1 MHFGA
6 ILTRF
11 EGLNPYE
18 ARIRQVISYAATA
31 GLIILWSF
39 PVAFVGIVANVAALA
54 KYSWLSWINKIPG
67 SVLGIIQGI
76 LPPLAL
82 AVLMMLLPIVLRGG
96 SPSYFGWNE
105 RLIGLYLVLAHFEG
119 IPRKTGIELS
129 LMTRYFIFLVVV
141 SPCGSFGVK
150 RAHNKNSMVSLS

>member
-1 MHFGA
+1 MFFGT
-6 ILTRF
+6 ILTRL

-39 PVAFVGIVANVAALA
+39 PVAFVGIVTNVSALA
-54 KYSWLSWINKIPG
+54 KYSWLSWINRIPG

-82 AVLMMLLPIVLRGG
+82 AVLMMILPIILRSK
-96 SPSYFGWNE
+96 SPCSFGWNE
-105 RLIGLYLVLAHFEG
+105 GLMGFY
-119 IPRKTGIELS
+119 
-129 LMTRYFIFLVVV
+129 
-141 SPCGSFGVK
+141 
-150 RAHNKNSMVSLS
+150 

>member
-1 MHFGA
+1 MYLGT
-6 ILTRF
+6 ILTRV

-39 PVAFVGIVANVAALA
+39 PVAFVGIVANVSALA
-54 KYSWLSWINKIPG
+54 KYSWLSWINNIPS

-82 AVLMMLLPIVLRGG
+82 AVLMMILPIILRSESRARLGG
-96 SPSYFGWNE
+96 M
-105 RLIGLYLVLAHFEG
+105 RD
-119 IPRKTGIELS
+119 
-129 LMTRYFIFLVVV
+129 
-141 SPCGSFGVK
+141 
-150 RAHNKNSMVSLS
+150 

>member
-1 MHFGA
+1 MYVGT
-6 ILTRF
+6 ILKKV

-39 PVAFVGIVANVAALA
+39 PVAFVGIVANVSALA
-54 KYSWLSWINKIPG
+54 KYSWLSWINNIPS

-82 AVLMMLLPIVLRGG
+82 AILMMILPVILR
-96 SPSYFGWNE
+96 SESHCSFGWNE
-105 RLIGLYLVLAHFEG
+105 GLIRFH
-119 IPRKTGIELS
+119 
-129 LMTRYFIFLVVV
+129 
-141 SPCGSFGVK
+141 
-150 RAHNKNSMVSLS
+150 